1 MKRKKQ
7 IIGCILIIGLLC
19 FMHIRVQDLFFTPEG
34 VFTAYEEG
42 HHREPYKGI
51 VLAYETDYGKML
63 VGQQPDGLLFTP
75 VEQVGPLWK
84 LREQNTHGLHKMN
97 NDLNGLIVDW
107 KHCIGVCR
115 DPEVVE
121 VTCVYGQWQGEPSKL
136 WALRDSSG
144 PVDENGVF
152 MLEVDLAQYEPAG
165 TFLEGRNAE
174 GEIICTYGFDESL
187 IKDAREGNVIWLEE

>member
-34 VFTAYEEG
+34 VFAAYEKG
-42 HHREPYKGI
+42 YHREPYKGI

-75 VEQVGPLWK
+75 VEQVGPMWK
-84 LREQNTHGLHKMN
+84 LRDEGTRGLVKMEG
-97 NDLNGLIVDW
+97 DIGFYIVNW

-115 DPEVVE
+115 NPEVVE
-121 VTCVYGQWQGEPSKL
+121 VTCAHGPWDEDASK
-136 WALRDSSG
+136 WALRESSG
-144 PVDENGVF
+144 SVDENGIF
-152 MLEVDLAQYEPAG
+152 MLEIDLEENKPAG
-165 TFLEGRNAE
+165 SFVEGRNAE

-187 IKDAREGNVIWLEE
+187 IQDAREGNVIWLDE